1 MDDRPLLNIDSED
14 GVKQPVTLRSDSTK
28 GMVQSAPATVY
39 VGFLVAAPL
48 VILVAYSLWTQTYV
62 DIDKTPTISNYREA
76 FTDPLVRHLMI
87 RSILIAAAVTVVTV
101 ALAYPLAYFIALKT
115 QRKTLW
121 LLLIT
126 IPFWTSY
133 LLRVF
138 AWKLILGFNGVLNS
152 ALLAMGLI
160 DEPLTFLLYNEFA
173 VVLTLAHAWAPFA
186 ILPIFVS
193 IQKIDPSLREAATDL
208 GSSAAESFV
217 RVILPLTLPGII
229 AACLIIFIPTVGD
242 YVTPSLLGGSNGKMI
257 ANLIQV
263 QFGAAN
269 NWPLGATL
277 SLLTMLSVGFVA
289 IVFVLGASSLG
300 RRIR

>member
-1 MDDRPLLNIDSED
+1 MA
-14 GVKQPVTLRSDSTK
+14 GVLRSETGK
-28 GMVQSAPATVY
+28 GLALSAPATLY
-39 VGFLVAAPL
+39 VGLLVAVPL
-48 VILVAYSLWTQTYV
+48 CILVAYSFWTQTYV
-62 DIDKTPTISNYREA
+62 EIDRTLTWANYQEA

-87 RSILIAAAVTVVTV
+87 RSIAIAGAVTLATV
-101 ALAYPLAYFIALKT
+101 CLAYPIAYFIAFRT
-115 QRKTLW
+115 QKKTLW

-126 IPFWTSY
+126 IPFWSSY

-138 AWKLILGFNGVLNS
+138 SWKLILGFNGVMNS
-152 ALLAMGLI
+152 ALISLGLI
-160 DEPLTFLLYNEFA
+160 QEPLTFLLYNEFA

-186 ILPIFVS
+186 ILPIYVS
-193 IQKIDPSLREAATDL
+193 LQKIDRSLLEAATDL
-208 GSSAAESFV
+208 GCSKLERFV
-217 RVILPLTLPGII
+217 RVTLPLTVPGII

-242 YVTPSLLGGSNGKMI
+242 YVTPALVGGSQGKMV

-277 SLLTMLSVGFVA
+277 SLLAMLSVGCVA
-289 IVFVLGASSLG
+289 ILFVVVATALG

>member
-1 MDDRPLLNIDSED
+1 MAR
-14 GVKQPVTLRSDSTK
+14 VLRSETGK
-28 GMVQSAPATVY
+28 GLALSAPATLY
-39 VGFLVAAPL
+39 VGLLVAVPL
-48 VILVAYSLWTQTYV
+48 CILVAYSFWTQTYV
-62 DIDKTPTISNYREA
+62 EIDRTLTWANYQEA

-87 RSILIAAAVTVVTV
+87 RSVAIAGAVTLATV
-101 ALAYPLAYFIALKT
+101 CLAYPIAYFIAFRT
-115 QRKTLW
+115 QKKTLW

-126 IPFWTSY
+126 IPFWSSY

-138 AWKLILGFNGVLNS
+138 SWKLILGFNGVLNS
-152 ALLAMGLI
+152 ALISLGLI
-160 DEPLTFLLYNEFA
+160 QEPLTFLLYNEFA

-186 ILPIFVS
+186 ILPIYVS
-193 IQKIDPSLREAATDL
+193 LQKIDRSVLEAATDL
-208 GSSAAESFV
+208 GCNKLERFV
-217 RVILPLTLPGII
+217 RVTLPLTVPGVI

-242 YVTPSLLGGSNGKMI
+242 YVTPALVGGSQGKMV

-277 SLLTMLSVGFVA
+277 SLLAMLSVGCVA
-289 IVFVLGASSLG
+289 ILFVVVVTALG

>member
-1 MDDRPLLNIDSED
+1 MA
-14 GVKQPVTLRSDSTK
+14 GVLRSETGK
-28 GMVQSAPATVY
+28 GLALSAPATFY
-39 VGFLVAAPL
+39 VGLLVAVPL
-48 VILVAYSLWTQTYV
+48 CILVAYSFWTQTYV
-62 DIDKTPTISNYREA
+62 EIDRTLTWANYQEA

-87 RSILIAAAVTVVTV
+87 RSVAIAGAVTLATV
-101 ALAYPLAYFIALKT
+101 GLAYPIAYFIAFRT
-115 QRKTLW
+115 QKKTLW

-126 IPFWTSY
+126 IPFWSSY

-138 AWKLILGFNGVLNS
+138 SWKLILGFNGVMNS
-152 ALLAMGLI
+152 ALISLGLI
-160 DEPLTFLLYNEFA
+160 QEPLTFLLYNEFA

-186 ILPIFVS
+186 ILPIYVS
-193 IQKIDPSLREAATDL
+193 LQKIDRSLLEAATDL
-208 GSSAAESFV
+208 GCSKLERFV
-217 RVILPLTLPGII
+217 RVTLPLTVPGII

-242 YVTPSLLGGSNGKMI
+242 YVTPALVGGSQGKMV

-277 SLLTMLSVGFVA
+277 SLLAMLSVGCVA
-289 IVFVLGASSLG
+289 ILFVVVVTALG

>member
-1 MDDRPLLNIDSED
+1 MN
-14 GVKQPVTLRSDSTK
+14 LRSETAK
-28 GMVQSAPATVY
+28 GTALSAPATLY
-39 VGFLVAAPL
+39 VGLLVAAPL
-48 VILVAYSLWTQTYV
+48 IILIAYSLWTQTYV
-62 DIDKTPTISNYREA
+62 DLDRTPTLANYREA
-76 FTDPLVRHLMI
+76 LTDPLVRHLMI
-87 RSILIAAAVTVVTV
+87 RSILISAAVTVVTV
-101 ALAYPLAYFIALKT
+101 ALAYPIAYFIALKAKK
-115 QRKTLW
+115 KTLW

-126 IPFWTSY
+126 IPFWSSY

-138 AWKLILGFNGVLNS
+138 AWKLILGFNGVMNS
-152 ALLAMGLI
+152 ALLALGLI

-193 IQKIDPSLREAATDL
+193 IQKIDPSLLEAATDL
-208 GSSAAESFV
+208 GSNKLESFL
-217 RVILPLTLPGII
+217 RVTLPLTTQGII

-242 YVTPSLLGGSNGKMI
+242 YVTPSLVGGSDGKMI

-277 SLLTMLSVGFVA
+277 SLLAMLSVGFVA
-289 IVFVLGASSLG
+289 IVFVIGASTLG

>member
-1 MDDRPLLNIDSED
+1 MPR
-14 GVKQPVTLRSDSTK
+14 LRSEAAR
-28 GMVQSAPATVY
+28 GLALSAPATVY

-48 VILVAYSLWTQTYV
+48 AILVAYSLWTQSYV
-62 DIDKTPTISNYREA
+62 SIDRTLTLANYREA

-87 RSILIAAAVTVVTV
+87 RSILIAAAVTVATVT
-101 ALAYPLAYFIALKT
+101 LAYPIAYFIALKAR
-115 QRKTLW
+115 RKTLW

-126 IPFWTSY
+126 IPFWSSY

-152 ALLAMGLI
+152 ALLGLGLI
-160 DEPLTFLLYNEFA
+160 DQPLTFLLYNEFA

-186 ILPIFVS
+186 ILPIYVS
-193 IQKIDPSLREAATDL
+193 LQKIDPSLLEAANDL
-208 GSSAAESFV
+208 GSGTVQRFL
-217 RVILPLTLPGII
+217 RVTLPLTIPGII

-242 YVTPSLLGGSNGKMI
+242 YVTPSLVGGSDGKMI

-277 SLLTMLSVGFVA
+277 SLLAMMSVGFVA
-289 IVFVLGASSLG
+289 ILFVLSVTRMG

>member
-1 MDDRPLLNIDSED
+1 MGDRVIFRSEASR
-14 GVKQPVTLRSDSTK
+14 GYTL
-28 GMVQSAPATVY
+28 SAPATAY

-48 VILVAYSLWTQTYV
+48 LILIAYSFWTQTYV
-62 DIDKTPTISNYREA
+62 TLDKTPTLKNYSDA
-76 FTDPLVRHLMI
+76 LADPLVRHLML
-87 RSILIAAAVTVVTV
+87 RSIWIAGAVTVVTV
-101 ALAYPLAYFIALKT
+101 ALAYPIAYFIAMKARKKT
-115 QRKTLW
+115 IW

-126 IPFWTSY
+126 IPFWSSY

-138 AWKLILGFNGVLNS
+138 AWKLILGFNGVMNS
-152 ALLAMGLI
+152 ALMMLGLI
-160 DEPLTFLLYNEFA
+160 DEPLDFLLYNEFA

-186 ILPIFVS
+186 ILPIYVS
-193 IQKIDPSLREAATDL
+193 LQKIDPSLLEAATDL
-208 GSSAAESFV
+208 GNSPLQRFM
-217 RVILPLTLPGII
+217 RVTLPLTIPGII

-242 YVTPSLLGGSNGKMI
+242 YVTPALVGGSDGKMI

-277 SLLTMLSVGFVA
+277 SLIAMLSVGFVA
-289 IVFVLGASSLG
+289 IVFVITATQLG

>member
-1 MDDRPLLNIDSED
+1 MIR
-14 GVKQPVTLRSDSTK
+14 LRSEASQ
-28 GMVQSAPATVY
+28 GLALSAPATVY
-39 VGFLVAAPL
+39 VGLLVAAPL
-48 VILVAYSLWTQTYV
+48 GILVVYSFWTQTYV
-62 DIDKTPTISNYREA
+62 SIDRTFTWENYRSA
-76 FTDPLVRHLMI
+76 LQDPLVRHLLL
-87 RSILIAAAVTVVTV
+87 RSVWIAGLVTAATV
-101 ALAYPLAYFIALKT
+101 ALAYPIAYFIAFRT

-138 AWKLILGFNGVLNS
+138 SWKLILGFNGVLNS
-152 ALLAMGLI
+152 ALLTVGLI
-160 DEPLTFLLYNEFA
+160 DEPLTFLLYNEIA

-186 ILPIFVS
+186 IMPIYVS
-193 IQKIDPSLREAATDL
+193 LQKIDRSLLEAATDL
-208 GSSAAESFV
+208 GCSKLERFL
-217 RVILPLTLPGII
+217 RVTLPLTVPGII
-229 AACLIIFIPTVGD
+229 ASSLIIFIPTVGD
-242 YVTPSLLGGSNGKMI
+242 YVTPALVGGSDGKMI

-277 SLLTMLSVGFVA
+277 SLMAMLAVGLVAAGFV
-289 IVFVLGASSLG
+289 VLSNLMA

>member
-1 MDDRPLLNIDSED
+1 MIGYLL
-14 GVKQPVTLRSDSTK
+14 
-28 GMVQSAPATVY
+28 SAPATLY

-48 VILVAYSLWTQTYV
+48 LILLTYSFWTQTYV
-62 DIDKTPTISNYREA
+62 TVDRTFTLQNYREA
-76 FTDPLVRHLMI
+76 LSDPLVRHLLV
-87 RSILIAAAVTVVTV
+87 RSVLIAGAVTLVTV
-101 ALAYPLAYFIALKT
+101 ALAYPIAYFIALKA
-115 QRKTLW
+115 QKKTIW

-126 IPFWTSY
+126 IPFWSSY

-152 ALLAMGLI
+152 ALLAVGII

-186 ILPIFVS
+186 ILPIYVS
-193 IQKIDPSLREAATDL
+193 LQKIDPSLIEAATDL
-208 GSSAAESFV
+208 GSGPVERFL
-217 RVILPLTLPGII
+217 RVTFPLTLPGVI

-242 YVTPSLLGGSNGKMI
+242 YVTPSLVGGAEGKMI

-277 SLLTMLSVGFVA
+277 SLVAMLSVAFVA
-289 IVFVLGASSLG
+289 IVFVLSSTGIG

>member
-1 MDDRPLLNIDSED
+1 MFN
-14 GVKQPVTLRSDSTK
+14 LRSEA
-28 GMVQSAPATVY
+28 GRGYALSAPATAY

-48 VILVAYSLWTQTYV
+48 VILIAYSFWTQTYV
-62 DIDKTPTISNYREA
+62 TLDKTLTLKNYREA
-76 FTDPLVRHLMI
+76 LGDPLVQHLML
-87 RSILIAAAVTVVTV
+87 RSIWIAGAVTIVTV
-101 ALAYPLAYFIALKT
+101 ALAYPIAYFIAMKARKKT
-115 QRKTLW
+115 IW

-126 IPFWTSY
+126 IPFWSSY

-138 AWKLILGFNGVLNS
+138 AWKLILGFNGVMNS
-152 ALLAMGLI
+152 ALIGLGLI
-160 DEPLTFLLYNEFA
+160 DEPLSFLLYNEFA

-193 IQKIDPSLREAATDL
+193 LQKIDPSLLEAATDL
-208 GSSAAESFV
+208 GNGPFKRFM
-217 RVILPLTLPGII
+217 RVTLPLTIPGII

-242 YVTPSLLGGSNGKMI
+242 YVTPALVGGSDGKMI

-277 SLLTMLSVGFVA
+277 SLIAMLSVGFVA
-289 IVFVLGASSLG
+289 IVFVITGNWFG

>member
-1 MDDRPLLNIDSED
+1 MLE
-14 GVKQPVTLRSDSTK
+14 LRSESSS
-28 GMVQSAPATVY
+28 GLALSAPATLY
-39 VGFLVAAPL
+39 VGLLVAAPL

-62 DIDKTPTISNYREA
+62 TVDRTPTLANYREA
-76 FTDPLVRHLMI
+76 FTDPLVRHLMV
-87 RSILIAAAVTVVTV
+87 RSILIAAAVTVATV
-101 ALAYPLAYFIALKT
+101 ALAYPIAYFIALKA
-115 QRKTLW
+115 RKKTLW

-126 IPFWTSY
+126 IPFWSSY

-138 AWKLILGFNGVLNS
+138 AWKLILGFNGVMNS
-152 ALLAMGLI
+152 ALLAIGVI
-160 DEPLTFLLYNEFA
+160 EEPLSFLLYNEFA

-186 ILPIFVS
+186 ILPIYVS
-193 IQKIDPSLREAATDL
+193 LQKIDPSLLEAATDL
-208 GSSAAESFV
+208 GNGPVARFL
-217 RVILPLTLPGII
+217 RVTLPLTIPGII

-242 YVTPSLLGGSNGKMI
+242 YVTPSLVGGSDGKMI

-277 SLLTMLSVGFVA
+277 SLLAMLSVGFVA
-289 IVFVLGASSLG
+289 IVFVMGATGAG

>member
-1 MDDRPLLNIDSED
+1 MF
-14 GVKQPVTLRSDSTK
+14 KLRSEAAK
-28 GMVQSAPATVY
+28 GYTLSAPATAY

-48 VILVAYSLWTQTYV
+48 IILIAYSFWSQTYV
-62 DIDKTPTISNYREA
+62 TLDKSLTLKNYREA
-76 FTDPLVRHLMI
+76 LADPLVHHLML
-87 RSILIAAAVTVVTV
+87 RSIWIAGAVTLTTV
-101 ALAYPLAYFIALKT
+101 ALAYPIAYFIAMKARKKT
-115 QRKTLW
+115 IW

-126 IPFWTSY
+126 IPFWSSY

-138 AWKLILGFNGVLNS
+138 AWKLILGFNGVMNS
-152 ALLAMGLI
+152 ALLGMGLI
-160 DEPLTFLLYNEFA
+160 DEPLSFLLYNEFA

-186 ILPIFVS
+186 ILPIYVS
-193 IQKIDPSLREAATDL
+193 LQKIDPSLLEAATDL
-208 GSSAAESFV
+208 GNTPVQRFL
-217 RVILPLTLPGII
+217 RVTLPLTVQGII

-242 YVTPSLLGGSNGKMI
+242 YVTPALVGGSDGKMI

-277 SLLTMLSVGFVA
+277 SLLAMMSVGFVA
-289 IVFVLGASSLG
+289 IVFVIAGRGVG

>member
-1 MDDRPLLNIDSED
+1 MGGTVHSE
-14 GVKQPVTLRSDSTK
+14 TAK
-28 GMVQSAPATVY
+28 GLALSGPATTY
-39 VGFLVAAPL
+39 VGALVAIPL
-48 VILVAYSLWTQTYV
+48 GILVVYSFWTQTYV
-62 DIDKTPTISNYREA
+62 SIDRTFTSVNYREA
-76 FTDPLVRHLMI
+76 FTDPLVLHLLR
-87 RSILIAAAVTVVTV
+87 RSVLIAGLVTIATV
-101 ALAYPLAYFIALKT
+101 ALAYPIAYFIAFRT
-115 QRKTLW
+115 QKKTLW

-126 IPFWTSY
+126 IPFWSSY

-152 ALLAMGLI
+152 ALIWVGAI

-186 ILPIFVS
+186 ILPIYVS
-193 IQKIDPSLREAATDL
+193 LQKIDRSLIEAATDL
-208 GSSAAESFV
+208 GLTSVETFL
-217 RVILPLTLPGII
+217 RVTLPLTIPGII

-242 YVTPSLLGGSNGKMI
+242 YVTPALVGGSDGKMI

-277 SLLTMLSVGFVA
+277 SLVAMVSVGAVA
-289 IVFVLGASSLG
+289 ILFVVSAGWLG

>member
-1 MDDRPLLNIDSED
+1 MA
-14 GVKQPVTLRSDSTK
+14 GVLRSETGK
-28 GMVQSAPATVY
+28 GLALSAPATLY
-39 VGFLVAAPL
+39 VGLLVAVPL
-48 VILVAYSLWTQTYV
+48 CILVAYSFWTQTYV
-62 DIDKTPTISNYREA
+62 EIDRTLTWANYQEA

-87 RSILIAAAVTVVTV
+87 RSVAIAGAVTLATV
-101 ALAYPLAYFIALKT
+101 GLAYPIAYFIAFRT
-115 QRKTLW
+115 QKKTLW

-126 IPFWTSY
+126 IPFWSSY

-138 AWKLILGFNGVLNS
+138 SWKLILGFNGVMNS
-152 ALLAMGLI
+152 ALISLGLI
-160 DEPLTFLLYNEFA
+160 QEPLTFLLYNEFA

-186 ILPIFVS
+186 ILPIYVS
-193 IQKIDPSLREAATDL
+193 LQKIDRSLLEAATDL
-208 GSSAAESFV
+208 GCSKLERFV
-217 RVILPLTLPGII
+217 RVTLPLTVPGII

-242 YVTPSLLGGSNGKMI
+242 YVTPALVGGSQGKMV

-277 SLLTMLSVGFVA
+277 SLLAMLSVGCVA
-289 IVFVLGASSLG
+289 ILFVVVVTALG

>member
-1 MDDRPLLNIDSED
+1 MNLGSDTAKGTLL
-14 GVKQPVTLRSDSTK
+14 
-28 GMVQSAPATVY
+28 SAPATLY

-48 VILVAYSLWTQTYV
+48 LILVAYSMWTQTYV
-62 DIDKTPTISNYREA
+62 DLDRTPTLDNYREA
-76 FTDPLVRHLMI
+76 LTDPLVRHLMI

-101 ALAYPLAYFIALKT
+101 TLAYPIAYFIALRARK
-115 QRKTLW
+115 KTLW

-126 IPFWTSY
+126 IPFWSSY

-138 AWKLILGFNGVLNS
+138 AWKMILGFNGVLNS
-152 ALLAMGLI
+152 ALLALGLI

-193 IQKIDPSLREAATDL
+193 IQKIDPSLLEAATDL
-208 GSSAAESFV
+208 GSSKLESFL
-217 RVILPLTLPGII
+217 RVTLPLTIPGII

-242 YVTPSLLGGSNGKMI
+242 YVTPSLVGGSDGKMI

-269 NWPLGATL
+269 DWPLGATL
-277 SLLTMLSVGFVA
+277 SLIAMLSVGFVA
-289 IVFVLGASSLG
+289 VIFVLSVSGLG
-300 RRIR
+300 KRIR

>member
-1 MDDRPLLNIDSED
+1 MA
-14 GVKQPVTLRSDSTK
+14 GALRSETGK
-28 GMVQSAPATVY
+28 GLALSAPATLY
-39 VGFLVAAPL
+39 VGLLVAVPL
-48 VILVAYSLWTQTYV
+48 CILVAYSFWTQTYV
-62 DIDKTPTISNYREA
+62 QIDRTLTWANYQEA

-87 RSILIAAAVTVVTV
+87 RSVAIAGAVTLVTV
-101 ALAYPLAYFIALKT
+101 CLAYPIAYFIAFRT
-115 QRKTLW
+115 QKKTLW

-126 IPFWTSY
+126 IPFWSSY

-138 AWKLILGFNGVLNS
+138 SWKLILGFNGVLNS
-152 ALLAMGLI
+152 ALISLGLI
-160 DEPLTFLLYNEFA
+160 QEPLTFLLYNEFA

-186 ILPIFVS
+186 ILPIYVS
-193 IQKIDPSLREAATDL
+193 LQKIDRSLLEAATDL
-208 GSSAAESFV
+208 GCSKLERFV
-217 RVILPLTLPGII
+217 RVTLPLTVPGII

-242 YVTPSLLGGSNGKMI
+242 YVTPALVGGSQGKMV

-277 SLLTMLSVGFVA
+277 SLLAMLSVGCVA
-289 IVFVLGASSLG
+289 ILFVVIVTALG

>member
-1 MDDRPLLNIDSED
+1 MAGVIRSET
-14 GVKQPVTLRSDSTK
+14 GK
-28 GMVQSAPATVY
+28 GLALSAPATLY
-39 VGFLVAAPL
+39 VGLLVAVPL
-48 VILVAYSLWTQTYV
+48 CILVAYSFWTQTYV
-62 DIDKTPTISNYREA
+62 EIDRTLTWANYQEA

-87 RSILIAAAVTVVTV
+87 RSVAIAGAVTLATV
-101 ALAYPLAYFIALKT
+101 CLAYPIAYFIAFRT
-115 QRKTLW
+115 QKKTLW

-126 IPFWTSY
+126 IPFWSSY

-138 AWKLILGFNGVLNS
+138 SWKLILGFNGVMNS
-152 ALLAMGLI
+152 ALISLGLI
-160 DEPLTFLLYNEFA
+160 EEPLTFLLYNEFA

-186 ILPIFVS
+186 ILPIYVS
-193 IQKIDPSLREAATDL
+193 LQKIDRSLLEAATDL
-208 GSSAAESFV
+208 GCSKLERFV
-217 RVILPLTLPGII
+217 RVTLPLTVPGII

-242 YVTPSLLGGSNGKMI
+242 YVTPALVGGSQGKMV

-277 SLLTMLSVGFVA
+277 SLMAMLSVGCVA
-289 IVFVLGASSLG
+289 ILFVVVVTALG